1 MIAERCSRCCVF
13 FVSLLSYDYLL
24 HHTPTIFLQHH
35 NKQLHH
41 IMVRCYF
48 IAHRSMWTFL
58 SMMRGPRAC
67 PLSQRVSECRTVH
80 AVKQSTAP
88 DTCKRLTNILPLLV
102 LLCVLSLFNKDTTY
116 LRGKLLCALIIDYN
130 IIIMILHSPSLTKME
145 ATPSLPEEVTNDV
158 GR

>member
-1 MIAERCSRCCVF
+1 MIISCITR
-13 FVSLLSYDYLL
+13 LLSSCSI
-24 HHTPTIFLQHH
+24 TT
-35 NKQLHH
+35 NN
-41 IMVRCYF
+41 F
-48 IAHRSMWTFL
+48 ITSWSDAISSRTDLCGLFL